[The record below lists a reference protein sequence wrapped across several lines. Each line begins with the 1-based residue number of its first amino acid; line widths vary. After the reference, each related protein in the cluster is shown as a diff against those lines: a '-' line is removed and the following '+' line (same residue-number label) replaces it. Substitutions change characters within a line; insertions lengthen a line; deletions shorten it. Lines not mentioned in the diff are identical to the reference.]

1 MAENINMGS
10 NTSTENNDEISLK
23 ELIQK
28 IKEWVDFLKT
38 KWKVILLAG
47 VIGASIGIVYA
58 LFQKPTYKAVLTFA
72 LEEDKGG
79 GGGAGLGGLASSFG
93 IDLGSSGGGAFAGS
107 NLMELMKSRLLVE
120 KTLLNPVVVKGDTLS
135 LAEYYIQIN
144 KLRENWS
151 EKPEF
156 KNIQFLPNA
165 DRTEFSLQQ
174 DSILQTIYKGLV
186 KEGSSG
192 NGLAITQKDKKI
204 SITSIEVVSESE
216 IFSKLFCENLVKET
230 TEFYIETKSKK
241 ARLNTEILQR
251 QTDSIRNELNNAI
264 TGVAAASD
272 NVYNLNPALN
282 VKSSP
287 GKRRQVDVQAN
298 TAILTQLVA
307 QLEMS
312 KVTLRKETPLIQ
324 VIDRPILPLE
334 KEKVGKLKSLILG
347 GFLAGFLTVLYLIF
361 SNLYKKIIA

>member
-1 MAENINMGS
+1 MAENINMGT
-10 NTSTENNDEISLK
+10 NTTTENNDEISLK

-28 IKEWVDFLKT
+28 IKEWVSYLKT
-38 KWKVILLAG
+38 KWKIILLAG
-47 VIGASIGIVYA
+47 VMGAAIGYINAYRQPI
-58 LFQKPTYKAVLTFA
+58 TYKAELTFA

-79 GGGAGLGGLASSFG
+79 GGLGGALGLAGSFG

-174 DSILQTIYKGLV
+174 DSILQTIFKSLTDL
-186 KEGSSG
+186 KSLTIS
-192 NGLAITQKDKKI
+192 QKDKKV
-204 SITSIEVVSESE
+204 SITNIEVISENE
-216 IFSKLFCENLVKET
+216 QFAKVFCENLAKET
-230 TEFYIETKSKK
+230 SEFYVETKSKK
-241 ARLNTEILQR
+241 ARLNTEILQK

-287 GKRRQVDVQAN
+287 GKRRQIDVQAN

>member
-28 IKEWVDFLKT
+28 IKEWVSYLKT
-38 KWKVILLAG
+38 KWKTILL
-47 VIGASIGIVYA
+47 VSTLGASIGIVYA

-79 GGGAGLGGLASSFG
+79 GGGLGGAMGLASTFG

-144 KLRENWS
+144 ELREKWNK
-151 EKPEF
+151 KPEL

-165 DRTEFSLQQ
+165 DRTEFSIQQ
-174 DSILQTIYKGLV
+174 DSILQTIFKSLTDL
-186 KEGSSG
+186 KSLTIS
-192 NGLAITQKDKKI
+192 QKDKKV
-204 SITSIEVVSESE
+204 SITNIEVISENE
-216 IFSKLFCENLVKET
+216 QFAKVFCENLAKET
-230 TEFYIETKSKK
+230 TEFYVETKSKK